1 MVAAHL
7 AETGR
12 LDTLATMNLGVT
24 VLDQATAGLSAAAL
38 DETAARAAI
47 AASGRRGYLDG
58 RALAEVFAWLRPND
72 LIWNY
77 WVNNYLQ
84 GRKPPAFDVLY
95 WNADT
100 TRMAAQLHRDFITL
114 ALSNGLTKPGDTTLL
129 GTPTDL
135 FKVDVDSYIIAG
147 VSDHICPWQSCYAS
161 TQLLGGKTRFVLST
175 AGHIASLVNPPGNPK
190 STFRTASENPRDPEE
205 WLRNATME
213 KGSWWPDYSQWLV
226 ERSGPL
232 ITSPATLGSA
242 DYPPREPAPGT
253 YVFDR

>member
-1 MVAAHL
+1 VAEPDAV
-7 AETGR
+7 G
-12 LDTLATMNLGVT
+12 
-24 VLDQATAGLSAAAL
+24 
-38 DETAARAAI
+38 
-47 AASGRRGYLDG
+47 
-58 RALAEVFAWLRPND
+58 
-72 LIWNY
+72 
-77 WVNNYLQ
+77 VNNYLQ

-135 FKVDVDSYIIAG
+135 FKVDVDSYVIAG
-147 VSDHICPWQSCYAS
+147 VSDHICPWQACYAS

-175 AGHIASLVNPPGNPK
+175 AGHIASLVNPPDNPK
-190 STFRTASENPRDPEE
+190 STFRTAGENPPDAEA
-205 WLRNATME
+205 WLGNATTE
-213 KGSWWPDYSQWLV
+213 KGSWWPDYSQWLA

-232 ITSPATLGSA
+232 VTSPATLGSA